1 MGWAGVWRRAGVCPL
16 NLCPGFTPRT
26 GTDMWPLR
34 KISGFYLLYIEG
46 EMSALFLSDSCKLP
60 SAFLFPLICI
70 VTHLIIIS
78 YLTFT
83 SCSHTSHVNEHQ
95 TQRSYFKTVVC
106 TPPFISLGSVKKF
119 FFMFLK
125 VFFNSVFYSVCFENP
140 MNNTGYKTIYLYRI
154 EFSNPNIYHKKT
166 INKLLKYIS
175 NNNITLIN

>member
-34 KISGFYLLYIEG
+34 KISGFYPLYIEG
-46 EMSALFLSDSCKLP
+46 EMSPLFLSDSCKLP

-106 TPPFISLGSVKKF
+106 TPPFISLGSVKKIF
-119 FFMFLK
+119 FKCFWKSFSTQFFIQFVLK
-125 VFFNSVFYSVCFENP
+125 TP
-140 MNNTGYKTIYLYRI
+140 WTIQDIKLYNFTEYTFPAPTFI
-154 EFSNPNIYHKKT
+154 IKKQ
-166 INKLLKYIS
+166 
-175 NNNITLIN
+175 